1 MSVEMP
7 KGFVGALEGM
17 GAGTGGGKPAKAFT
31 HAERGANKFS
41 FSRRKVFWDT
51 VDGMVR
57 RGQLSDVAIDNI
69 YRVYGWNNSVTNI
82 LNEMKR
88 DRKRGATR
96 V

>member
-1 MSVEMP
+1 M
-7 KGFVGALEGM
+7 GALEGV

-31 HAERGANKFS
+31 QTERGANKFS
-41 FSRRKVFWDT
+41 FSRRRVFWDLAE
-51 VDGMVR
+51 GMVR
-57 RGQLSDVAIDNI
+57 RGQSSDVAIDNI
-69 YRVYGWNNSVTNI
+69 YQVYGWNNSVTKI